1 MLCRQPDRPATCAPT
16 NGSGRTVRRLIEPA
30 SLAGI
35 RCTSASFDK
44 QGGSRMVRAY
54 LLGGIAA
61 TALASPE
68 MALAQTPSPS
78 DPQSTAAVT
87 QNGSRTTTYDA
98 AYFAQY
104 APRTAL
110 DIARRVPGFQL
121 DLGSTQTDL
130 GQVDVRG
137 FAGTAGNVVF
147 NGARPT
153 SKAES
158 LEVTLA
164 RIPAQRVVRVE
175 VGPGDL
181 FGSDYASK
189 SQVLN
194 VILSAE
200 SGIDGNVTAA
210 GKRWYTGY
218 INTDI
223 SGSAIIRRGPSTFNV
238 SAGTGRNRQLEEG
251 TDTLTDL
258 ETGEPIEFRRKHN
271 SYFNRDPYVSGSWA
285 LERGSDNAYRLNA
298 RWQPSRFDLAQRNR
312 VTVAGE
318 PPRDDSLE
326 QHFKRPFIELGGD
339 VTRPLAGGAIKLVGL
354 ATRRKRDDSETYLV
368 RDGLRED
375 DAEVIGGFE
384 QNLDAQRNET
394 IGRLSWTR
402 ANLAGFSFEAG
413 AEAAL
418 NTLDSNL
425 ELFEFDENGDRVQ
438 IDLPLDDANVK
449 EKRGEVYFSVG
460 RNITPQLRVDGGLN
474 YEFSN
479 LKVRGDTQADRSLK
493 FLKPNL
499 SIDWRPGN
507 GWHGRLSVRRTVAQL
522 DFFDFISIAELSADR
537 VNAGNENLQP
547 QRAWEFRLTA
557 EHPILGDGL
566 VKLDLG
572 YDRISMLQDRI
583 LVFDED
589 GDAFDAPGN
598 IGTGTRT
605 FAELTVDAPLGK
617 LWSGLRA
624 KFTGTIQRTRVED
637 PISGEMRKFSGYFPS
652 WEWRLDVRRDAG
664 KFSYGL
670 SINDNQRFTFYRT
683 DEFDT
688 NFNGGPF
695 GTAFIEFRPSGR
707 TAITFDIDNL
717 FETSGNRIRTIF
729 LPNRALPTQVIDEV
743 RERNRHRSFG
753 LTLKQS
759 FGGSSGSGVAKA
771 D

>member
-1 MLCRQPDRPATCAPT
+1 MA
-16 NGSGRTVRRLIEPA
+16 
-30 SLAGI
+30 
-35 RCTSASFDK
+35 
-44 QGGSRMVRAY
+44 RAF
-54 LLGGIAA
+54 LLGTIAA
-61 TALASPE
+61 TALAGPE
-68 MALAQTPSPS
+68 AALAQTPSPS
-78 DPQSTAAVT
+78 DPQSTAAAPPT
-87 QNGSRTTTYDA
+87 GTPTRTTTYDA
-98 AYFAQY
+98 AYFTPF

-181 FGSDYASK
+181 YGSDYSGK

-210 GKRWYTGY
+210 GSRRYTGY
-218 INTDI
+218 VNTDI
-223 SGSAIIRRGPSTFNV
+223 SGSVIVRRGPSTFNL
-238 SAGTGRNRQLEEG
+238 SAGTGRNKQLEEG
-251 TDTLTDL
+251 TDTLIDVA
-258 ETGEPIEFRRKHN
+258 TGDQVEFRRKHN

-285 LERGSDNAYRLNA
+285 LERGSDNAYRFNA
-298 RWQPSRFDLAQRNR
+298 RYQPSRFDLHQDNR
-312 VTVAGE
+312 VTTATGQ
-318 PPRDDSLE
+318 RDDNLD
-326 QHFKRPFIELGGD
+326 QHFKNPFIELGGD
-339 VTRPLAGGAIKLVGL
+339 VTRPLAGGALKFVAL
-354 ATRRKRDDSETYLV
+354 ATRRKRDDTETYQL
-368 RDGLRED
+368 RDGLIED
-375 DAEVIGGFE
+375 GASVVGGFD
-384 QNLDAQRNET
+384 QNIEAKRNET

-402 ANLAGFSFEAG
+402 SNLAGFSFEVG

-418 NTLDSNL
+418 NTLDSTV
-425 ELFEFDENGDRVQ
+425 ELFAFDQAGQRVR
-438 IDLPLDDANVK
+438 IDLPLDDATVK
-449 EKRGEVYFSVG
+449 EKRGEFYISLGKNLSPV
-460 RNITPQLRVDGGLN
+460 LRIDGGVN
-474 YEFSN
+474 YEFSR
-479 LKVRGDTQADRSLK
+479 LEVGGDTSAERTLK

-499 SIDWRPGN
+499 SLDWRPGN

-522 DFFDFISIAELSADR
+522 DFYDFISVAELSTDR

-547 QRAWEFRLTA
+547 QRTWEFRATA

-566 VKLDLG
+566 IKLDLG
-572 YDRISMLQDRI
+572 HDRVSMLQDRI
-583 LVFDED
+583 LIFDD
-589 GDAFDAPGN
+589 QGNAFDAPGN
-598 IGTGTRT
+598 LGTGKRS

-617 LWSGLRA
+617 LWSGLRV

-637 PISGEMRKFSGYFPS
+637 PISGEMRKFSGFFPS
-652 WEWRLDVRRDAG
+652 WQWRVDVRRDAG
-664 KFSYGL
+664 KFSYGF
-670 SINDNQRFTFYRT
+670 SVNDNERFTFFRT
-683 DEFDT
+683 DEFDS

-695 GTAFIEFRPSGR
+695 GTAFIEYRPTAR
-707 TAITFDIDNL
+707 TAITFDVDNL
-717 FETSGNRIRTIF
+717 FETSGNRTRRLF
-729 LPNRALPTQVIDEV
+729 DPNRLSPVDVTDEF

-759 FGGSSGSGVAKA
+759 FGGSGSSGVAKA